1 MIAHDSRETPEDARA
16 LSAGLA
22 QRLRVAIEER
32 WRATSS
38 ADVERAVAT
47 LGVALEDAAAEARQR
62 GLHPEELI
70 VAMKALERDVAATR
84 GNPGSADR
92 RTLRSW
98 LVTAC
103 IRAYFGAR

>member
-1 MIAHDSRETPEDARA
+1 MIAHDSRGTPEDARA
-16 LSAGLA
+16 LSAAVAL
-22 QRLRVAIEER
+22 RLHEAIDER
-32 WRATSS
+32 WRARSD
-38 ADVERAVAT
+38 ADVDRAVAA
-47 LGVALEDAAAEARQR
+47 LGAALEDAAAEARER

-70 VAMKALERDVAATR
+70 LAMKAIERDVAATR